1 MCSVDVELSFYAV
14 LPLTGTNELIFGH
27 FFGHVCYWKHF
38 VFYQIHVFWNEN
50 NESTI
55 LVFIMGL
62 FFFVSSETGSQ
73 CQKGSGYI
81 FSKSC
86 EILWNFYD
94 PLYPQFQN
102 HFHIWRSNYI
112 QLTNWSLYQST
123 TLCEKYLKVWQ
134 KSNENFSSSKASKC
148 AKIKTNTL

>member
-1 MCSVDVELSFYAV
+1 MKAKCLLLW
-14 LPLTGTNELIFGH
+14 LPLLNAVCCWLGTIFLCAITALRDKWANFWAFFGH
-27 FFGHVCYWKHF
+27 FCYWKHF
-38 VFYQIHVFWNEN
+38 VFYQIHVFWNQN

-94 PLYPQFQN
+94 PLYPQFQD
-102 HFHIWRSNYI
+102 HLHIWWSNYT
-112 QLTNWSLYQST
+112 QLTNWSIYQST
-123 TLCEKYLKVWQ
+123 THCEKYL
-134 KSNENFSSSKASKC
+134 
-148 AKIKTNTL
+148 